1 MSVNVR
7 TLMDVGQR
15 TQLVLDRLAFEQDP
29 EGFIEQVRPDQEAL
43 TAKLV
48 AARELLPK

>member
-7 TLMDVGQR
+7 TLLDVGQR
-15 TQLVLDRLAFEQDP
+15 TQLVLDRLAFEQDQ
-29 EGFIEQVRPDQEAL
+29 EAFIESVQPEQEAL

>member
-7 TLMDVGQR
+7 TLMDIGQR
-15 TQLVLDRLAFEQDP
+15 TQLVLDRQAFERDP
-29 EGFIEQVRPDQEAL
+29 EAFIESVRPEQEAL